1 MAYLTGEK
9 LDPARERAAARTTGE
24 DGAEVEF
31 LGIVRAEEEGLPLDG
46 LEYEA
51 YGPMAEA
58 AVKRLVEE
66 AGRRWPVREV
76 QVRHRTG
83 FVPVGEVSVLI
94 RVRASHRAEAFD
106 ACRFL
111 IDRVKEEA
119 PIWKKAVFRAAVN
132 VSP

>member
-1 MAYLTGEK
+1 MGYLTREK
-9 LDPARERAAARTTGE
+9 LDAVRERAAARADGE

-46 LEYEA
+46 LGYEA

-58 AVKRLVEE
+58 VIGRLVEE
-66 AGRRWPVREV
+66 AGRCWPVRGIH
-76 QVRHRTG
+76 VRHRTG
-83 FVPVGEVSVLI
+83 FVPVGEVSILI

-119 PIWKKAVFRAAVN
+119 PIWKKAVFRPALK